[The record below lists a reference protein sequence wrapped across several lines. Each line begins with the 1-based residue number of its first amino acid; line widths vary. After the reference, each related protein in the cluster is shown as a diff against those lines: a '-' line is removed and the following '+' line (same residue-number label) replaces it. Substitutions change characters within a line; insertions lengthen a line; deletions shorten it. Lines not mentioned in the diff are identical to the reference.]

1 MKTLIILLI
10 LLTAGMAWATT
21 WEGELDPNEF
31 SKWKFLSVTPNV
43 EGLAWVLIKNPDH
56 ASSID
61 IVALAVDLSSNILG
75 YRYFKYGEPYSYT
88 FDNNQD
94 KYVRHYFTHE
104 EKESCMKCHSGEL
117 IPAVSI

>member
-31 SKWKFLSVTPNV
+31 RNWKLLSVTLNV
-43 EGLAWVLIKNPDH
+43 EGLAWVFIKNPDQT
-56 ASSID
+56 SPID
-61 IVALAVDLSSNILG
+61 TVALAVDLDSNILG
-75 YRYFKYGEPYSYT
+75 YRYFKDGEPYSYVL
-88 FDNNQD
+88 DNNED

-104 EKESCMKCHSGEL
+104 EKESCVKCHSGEL

>member
-21 WEGELDPNEF
+21 WEGEFDPNEF

-43 EGLAWVLIKNPDH
+43 EGLAWVLIKNPDQ

-61 IVALAVDLSSNILG
+61 VVALAVDLNSNILG
-75 YRYFKYGEPYSYT
+75 YRYFKYGEAYSYT

-104 EKESCMKCHSGEL
+104 EKTSCTKCHSGKL